1 MVYLEKFNLVQKIRI
16 KDDKRFAE
24 TSFDD
29 ETLVHTVTIKNPKIK
44 KEETEELADRETEE
58 PLEE

>member
-29 ETLVHTVTIKNPKIK
+29 DTLVHTVTIKNLPIK
-44 KEETEELADRETEE
+44 K
-58 PLEE
+58 